1 MKKKIAVTGG
11 IGSGKSIALSYIKGL
26 GFPVFSCDLIY
37 KKIIQQKEYV
47 EKVGE
52 FFPEAIINNQIDRK
66 KLSTI
71 VFQNSA
77 KLKLLNELAHPL
89 ILKELDKE
97 ISQEN
102 KDVVFAEVPLLFE
115 NNLQDK
121 FDKVIVVYRD
131 ISKRIEAIC
140 KRDGIPPEAAQARI
154 NNQFDYD
161 KYMEVLKKDNRV
173 YIFANNQTKEN
184 LYKNIDNFI
193 AKTHQ
198 S

>member
-11 IGSGKSIALSYIKGL
+11 IGSGKSIALSYIKVL

-37 KKIIQQKEYV
+37 KKIMQQKEYV

-52 FFPEAIINNQIDRK
+52 FFPETIIDNQVDRK
-66 KLSTI
+66 KLSDI

-77 KLKLLNELAHPL
+77 KLKILNGLAHPL
-89 ILKELDKE
+89 ILEELDKE
-97 ISQEN
+97 MSQEG

-131 ISKRIEAIC
+131 ISKRIEAVC
-140 KRDGIPPEAAQARI
+140 ERDRVTLGEAQARI
-154 NNQFDYD
+154 NAQFDYD
-161 KYMEVLKKDNRV
+161 KNLEELNKDDNI
-173 YIFANNQTKEN
+173 YILFNNQTKEN
-184 LYKNIDNFI
+184 LYKQIDNYI
-193 AKTHQ
+193 AKICQ